1 MNDKKIFFS
10 IVAITLLFL
19 ISGCVIG
26 NYGRITREYA
36 ADSGLTLQ
44 VLKGNWQDYD
54 VSYAG
59 MAKDNPRGIL
69 FDPKKDDRKLRGDR
83 WVELLDEE
91 EISTVILWIENND
104 PKLRPY
110 LYRLIGPDQQVYGY
124 VYTATNHVVS
134 KAIDDK
140 TLYVFD
146 LDLPVTVR
154 SSHSQK

>member
-1 MNDKKIFFS
+1 MNNRKIVFL
-10 IVAITLLFL
+10 IATITLLFL
-19 ISGCVIG
+19 ISGCAIG

-36 ADSGLTLQ
+36 SEGGLSIEVLQ
-44 VLKGNWQDYD
+44 GNWQDYD
-54 VSYAG
+54 VFYAG
-59 MAKDNPRGIL
+59 IAKDNPRGIL
-69 FDPKKDDRKLRGDR
+69 FDPKKDDKNLTGDR

-91 EISTVILWIENND
+91 GISTVILWLENND
-104 PKLRPY
+104 PKFRPY

-124 VYTATNHVVS
+124 VYTATNNVVS

-146 LDLPVTVR
+146 LELPVAVR